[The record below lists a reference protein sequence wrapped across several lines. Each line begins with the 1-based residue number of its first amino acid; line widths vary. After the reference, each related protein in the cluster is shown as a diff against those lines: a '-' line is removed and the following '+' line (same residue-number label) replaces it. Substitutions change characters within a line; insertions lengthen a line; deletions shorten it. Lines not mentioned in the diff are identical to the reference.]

1 MLAVAFQCTY
11 IGRAGRGTPELYSRR
26 GAPQITLKSKPVS
39 SRRAGSSRRI
49 ALIGAPV
56 DLGSGGKG
64 AAAGPAAL
72 REAGFAETLS
82 RRVTVVDRG
91 DVRGLTNTPGATV
104 DGCHH
109 LNEIAADCRLIRDEV
124 GAALAAGE
132 FPILLGGDHS
142 LAVGSIAAVAA
153 HCATAR
159 KPLFVLWLDAH
170 ADFNTARSSPT
181 GFLYGMP
188 VAALSG
194 DGHPL
199 LTGLGHAVPTLDVSR
214 FVHVG
219 VRSVD
224 PLEEERIQARNLRA
238 YRMEAIRTRG
248 MRAVIAEA
256 LKPVRAAG
264 GHLHVSFDVDFLD
277 PSVAPGVGL
286 TEPDGPTFDEAA
298 TCMDAIAASGR
309 LGSFDLLEL
318 SPNHDKSGATT
329 RRVIDLVSR
338 ALGVRSAARIAS

>member
-1 MLAVAFQCTY
+1 MA
-11 IGRAGRGTPELYSRR
+11 
-26 GAPQITLKSKPVS
+26 
-39 SRRAGSSRRI
+39 
-49 ALIGAPV
+49 
-56 DLGSGGKG
+56 
-64 AAAGPAAL
+64 
-72 REAGFAETLS
+72 
-82 RRVTVVDRG
+82 DRG

-124 GAALAAGE
+124 AAVLAAGE

-142 LAVGSIAAVAA
+142 LATGSIAAVAA
-153 HCATAR
+153 HCAA
-159 KPLFVLWLDAH
+159 KGQPLFVLWLDAH
-170 ADFNTARSSPT
+170 ADFNTAQSSPT
-181 GFLYGMP
+181 GYLYGMP
-188 VAALSG
+188 VAALCG
-194 DGHPL
+194 DGHPM
-199 LTGLGHAVPTLDVSR
+199 LTGLGHAVPMVDVR
-214 FVHVG
+214 NVAQIG

-224 PLEEERIQARNLRA
+224 PLEEERIRARRLRV
-238 YRMEAIRTRG
+238 YRMDAVRKRG

-298 TCMDAIAASGR
+298 ICMEAIAASGR

-338 ALGVRSAARIAS
+338 ALGVRSAAKIAS